1 MLLTPTS
8 VELGPNWWL
17 SCWIPLS
24 NACELILSLWR
35 WETLYGDSIFHLIFK
50 SIAQPSE
57 LNESFPTIIISIIF
71 FFTKGENKMF
81 YSYVGFLC

>member
-1 MLLTPTS
+1 MLVSLSS
-8 VELGPNWWL
+8 VSGDERP
-17 SCWIPLS
+17 SM
-24 NACELILSLWR
+24 
-35 WETLYGDSIFHLIFK
+35 DSIFHLIFK

>member
-1 MLLTPTS
+1 MLVSLSS
-8 VELGPNWWL
+8 VSGDERP
-17 SCWIPLS
+17 SM
-24 NACELILSLWR
+24 
-35 WETLYGDSIFHLIFK
+35 DSIFHLIFK

-57 LNESFPTIIISIIF
+57 LNESFPTIIISIFFF